1 MTSPSTVGGDQGKRR
16 SAQRFPPLPTRK
28 WSPQQHGSLW
38 GFPKATSASLG
49 LPTQPQSRRSAAMDR
64 QVGERPVD
72 RHHRPDRPLGQVG
85 EDHRGER
92 VNVAVEGQLAP
103 AGDDHHQHVDL
114 VVAVRLD
121 AVAPAEPDEVGLQV
135 LPVEPPQSPL
145 AVSARREAGQV
156 DWRDGVAHAAMF
168 ASPASATTVG
178 VRGCDGSWSS

>member
-1 MTSPSTVGGDQGKRR
+1 VTSPSTVGGDQGKRR
-16 SAQRFPPLPTRK
+16 SAQRFPPFADTEVVTSAA
-28 WSPQQHGSLW
+28 WQSW

-72 RHHRPDRPLGQVG
+72 RHDRPDRPLGQVG

-92 VNVAVEGQLAP
+92 VDLAVEGQLAP
-103 AGDDHHQHVDL
+103 AGDNHHQHVDL

-121 AVAPAEPDEVGLQV
+121 AIALAEPDEVGLQV
-135 LPVEPPQSPL
+135 LPVEPPQSPW

-156 DWRDGVAHAAMF
+156 DWRDGVTHAAMF